1 MARSTQLITAGGTL
15 ACAAVIGFFMQSS
28 DTAERRYGEALAQP
42 DANNTILEVQEI
54 TLTSGELAPSVNPQ
68 PVSLPAADTQVV
80 KASAPQSLPEPE
92 GRDVAIAPVC
102 DMAAEARPI
111 AAAMVQ
117 LSLDASCL
125 PNERVTIHHNGM
137 IFTQTT
143 SAAGTLDITVPAL
156 AQDAV
161 FIMAFSNGEG
171 AVAQAIVEELVDFDR
186 MVLQWKGDSGFEI
199 HAREFGADYGDSG
212 HIWQGAPGD
221 VVDAVMGDNGFI
233 TRHGDVEAPEAL
245 IAEVY
250 SFPIK
255 ATNNEG
261 IVDLTVE
268 AEVKNTNCGLEIE
281 AQALQV
287 SDGGDMK
294 TRNLTLSVPD
304 CDATGNFLVLN
315 NLLADLKVAAR

>member
-1 MARSTQLITAGGTL
+1 MALNTKFLTAGGTL
-15 ACAAVIGFFMQSS
+15 ACAAAIGFFMQSS

-42 DANNTILEVQEI
+42 DAANKILEVQDI

-68 PVSLPAADTQVV
+68 PVSLPAAEAQIT
-80 KASAPQSLPEPE
+80 KASAPQELPKPE
-92 GRDVAIAPVC
+92 GRDASLATAC
-102 DMAAEARPI
+102 EMTADARPI

-117 LSLDASCL
+117 LTLDAACL

-143 SAAGTLDITVPAL
+143 SAAGTMDITVPAM
-156 AQDAV
+156 AQEAV

-171 AVAQAIVEELVDFDR
+171 AVAQASVPELADFDR
-186 MVLQWKGDSGFEI
+186 MVLQWKGKSGFEI
-199 HAREFGADYGDSG
+199 HAREFGADYGDRG
-212 HIWQGAPGD
+212 HIWQGTPGD
-221 VVDAVMGDNGFI
+221 VAGAVTGQNGFI
-233 TRHGDVEAPEAL
+233 TRHGDTDAPEAL

-255 ATNNEG
+255 AVAQEG

-268 AEVKNTNCGLEIE
+268 AEVTNLNCGQEIE
-281 AQALQV
+281 AQTMQV
-287 SDGGDMK
+287 LDGGEMK

-315 NLLADLKVAAR
+315 NLLTDLKVAAR